1 MIENNTTEFK
11 REYIDDIKKTAI
23 TTLNELVKKGLL
35 VKVGNGGGTKY
46 MSGRQSYNNCLIKL
60 AYVYLAIS
68 SFIQRIEQVDST
80 G

>member
-46 MSGRQSYNNCLIKL
+46 TSGR
-60 AYVYLAIS
+60 
-68 SFIQRIEQVDST
+68 
-80 G
+80 